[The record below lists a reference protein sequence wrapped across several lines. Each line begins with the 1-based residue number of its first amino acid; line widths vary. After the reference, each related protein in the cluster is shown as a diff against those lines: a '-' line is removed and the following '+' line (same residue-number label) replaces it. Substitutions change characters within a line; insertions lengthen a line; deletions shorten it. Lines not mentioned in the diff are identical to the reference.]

1 MPLRHKPESLA
12 AARFMDTLPDETR
25 LYLLEMVYRV
35 AGVEPPPPPQRSRKP
50 PGNVLSFTSVRS
62 ASG

>member
-1 MPLRHKPESLA
+1 MPSPRKPESLA
-12 AARFMDTLPDETR
+12 VARFMDTLPDETR

-35 AGVEPPPPPQRSRKP
+35 AGVEPPPPPQRHRQP
-50 PGNVLSFTSVRS
+50 PGNVLRLTSVRS